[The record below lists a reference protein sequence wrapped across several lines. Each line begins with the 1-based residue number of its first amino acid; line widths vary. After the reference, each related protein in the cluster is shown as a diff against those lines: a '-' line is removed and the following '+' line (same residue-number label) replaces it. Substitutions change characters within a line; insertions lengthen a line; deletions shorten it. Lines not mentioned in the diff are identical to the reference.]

1 MIEQNKQNKLENENG
16 EIGTPY
22 YCAFILLLSNS
33 ISCIYGV
40 IKKYDSILDIISTYI
55 YIALES
61 IVPLILLTG
70 IFVIM
75 YHLLSYILNNNLKN
89 IGIEIKK
96 DSECY
101 FIPWFDIL
109 SGIIILA
116 VSNFVVKKILG
127 VSIFYIFPALNIE

>member
-1 MIEQNKQNKLENENG
+1 MIEQNKTNKLENENG
-16 EIGTPY
+16 EIRTPY

-40 IKKYDSILDIISTYI
+40 ITKCDGIIDIISTYI
-55 YIALES
+55 YIAMES
-61 IVPLILLTG
+61 IVPFVLLTG

-89 IGIEIKK
+89 IGIAIKK
-96 DSECY
+96 DNECY

-116 VSNFVVKKILG
+116 VSNFVVERILG
-127 VSIFYIFPALNIE
+127 VSIFYIFPALNI